1 MSKVGLVTFFHS
13 NYGSVLQ
20 GYATKTFLQKNG
32 YEPVLIMKDTFGEDE
47 ADIEANRK
55 KHPEFMEDFQKFM
68 ASLSGN
74 NAIVSDAS
82 MAQIDSFVQNE
93 LKPTPFSL
101 AQLRELAEGDGFS
114 AFIAGSDQVWNC
126 TLGMLSP
133 LFFLLFAPPKKRI
146 ALCPSFGATN
156 VPAYLRDD
164 LKTVLNEYETL
175 SAREEEGVAI
185 IKDITGRDAARLA
198 DPTLLLTPEEWR
210 KFAGVSDSDDTGYL
224 LLHFLNAPNPVAMK
238 NIRFLADQT
247 GLPVKCFA
255 TRHNE
260 FSDIEGIELV
270 DGGARDYVRTI
281 HNAGLVC
288 TDSFHTTMFSINLGT
303 DFYSFDRQYVHG
315 VSQISRITTV
325 LNRYGLMERL
335 ILNEEDTLDLEQ
347 LRITTDCTATKD
359 AERQAI
365 QSYILNELKRV
376 TA

>member
-1 MSKVGLVTFFHS
+1 M
-13 NYGSVLQ
+13 
-20 GYATKTFLQKNG
+20 
-32 YEPVLIMKDTFGEDE
+32 
-47 ADIEANRK
+47 
-55 KHPEFMEDFQKFM
+55 
-68 ASLSGN
+68 
-74 NAIVSDAS
+74 
-82 MAQIDSFVQNE
+82 
-93 LKPTPFSL
+93 
-101 AQLRELAEGDGFS
+101 
-114 AFIAGSDQVWNC
+114 
-126 TLGMLSP
+126 
-133 LFFLLFAPPKKRI
+133 
-146 ALCPSFGATN
+146 
-156 VPAYLRDD
+156 
-164 LKTVLNEYETL
+164 NEYETL

-335 ILNEEDTLDLEQ
+335 ILNEEDTLDLEH